1 MVYSFLVA
9 GFGLVVLL
17 LSGDFLLRGAI
28 SVSKK
33 LGISKLIIGLTIVA
47 FGTSAPEL
55 LISIRAV
62 LDGVSGLAIGNVVGS
77 NIANVLLVIGLS
89 ASAAG
94 LRLVGKETQKPYLI
108 MLAAS
113 ILFISISFFGVIN
126 LTSGLILFF
135 GFCFVLMY
143 TVVTAVKK
151 TSNLQMNMEATRQD
165 PNTKTI
171 TAIFLI
177 SLGLVGLPLGT
188 HIFVDSAIEI
198 SQGFGVSEALIGL
211 TLVAVGK
218 SLPELATMIMAT
230 FRRESDLAIGN
241 IIGSNVFNLL
251 AIMGISSFFGNITV
265 PSEFLTFDLW
275 CMLFSSLLLAP
286 MVFGWY
292 GISRIGGVLLVLL
305 YAFYLS
311 FVVSAGM

>member
-1 MVYSFLVA
+1 LLYSFLVA

-28 SVSKK
+28 SFSNK
-33 LGISKLIIGLTIVA
+33 LGISKLIIGLTVVA

-77 NIANVLLVIGLS
+77 NIANILLVIGLP
-89 ASAAG
+89 ASVAG
-94 LRLVGKETQKPYLI
+94 LPLVGTETQKPYLI
-108 MLAAS
+108 MIASS
-113 ILFISISFFGVIN
+113 ILFICISFFGVIN

-135 GFCFVLMY
+135 GFVFVFTY
-143 TVVTAVKK
+143 TVVTASKK
-151 TSNLQMNMEATRQD
+151 TLTPSMNIDETRQD

-171 TAIFLI
+171 IAIFLI
-177 SLGLVGLPLGT
+177 LLGLVGLPLGT
-188 HIFVDSAIEI
+188 NLFVDSAIAI

-211 TLVAVGK
+211 TLVAVGT
-218 SLPELATMIMAT
+218 SLPELATMIVAT
-230 FRRESDLAIGN
+230 FRRETDLAIGN

-251 AIMGISSFFGNITV
+251 AIMGISSFFGNINV
-265 PSEFLTFDLW
+265 PTEFLTFDLW

-286 MVFGWY
+286 VVFGWF
-292 GISRIGGVLLVLL
+292 GISQIGGVFLILI
-305 YAFYLS
+305 YAVYLS
-311 FVVSAGM
+311 FVVSV